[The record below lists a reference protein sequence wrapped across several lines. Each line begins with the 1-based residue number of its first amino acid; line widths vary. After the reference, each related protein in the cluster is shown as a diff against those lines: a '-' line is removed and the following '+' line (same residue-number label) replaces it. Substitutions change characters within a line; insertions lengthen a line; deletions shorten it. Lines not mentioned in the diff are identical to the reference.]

1 MAPIID
7 KPRPES
13 ADAFKSL
20 ASLPKVADVPGQM
33 AERVGYLYAEE
44 ERQSR
49 RERTERMIRQAES
62 LQ

>member
-7 KPRPES
+7 KPRPEP

-20 ASLPKVADVPGQM
+20 APLPKSGDVPDLM